1 MTREVYS
8 DRDFIKFSR
17 SQVFMRVFVD
27 TDPEGKELAR
37 KFGLKVLPTLVIL
50 DSKGKEIDRI
60 MGGMTA
66 QELIETLEFI
76 FESAED
82 GSISI

>member
-8 DRDFIKFSR
+8 DRDFIEFSR
-17 SQVFMRVFVD
+17 SQIFLRVFVD
-27 TDPEGKELAR
+27 TDPEGKRLAGR
-37 KFGLKVLPTLVIL
+37 FDLEGTPTLIIL
-50 DSKGKEIDRI
+50 DSKGREIDRI
-60 MGGMTA
+60 LGGISAPDLM
-66 QELIETLEFI
+66 ETLRFI

>member
-8 DRDFIKFSR
+8 DKSFIEFSR

-27 TDPEGKELAR
+27 TDPEGKQLAR
-37 KFGLKVLPTLVIL
+37 RFELEAFPTLIIL
-50 DSKGKEIDRI
+50 DSKGQEIDRI
-60 MGGMTA
+60 LGGMDA
-66 QELIETLEFI
+66 SDLIEVLEYI
-76 FESAED
+76 FEAAGE